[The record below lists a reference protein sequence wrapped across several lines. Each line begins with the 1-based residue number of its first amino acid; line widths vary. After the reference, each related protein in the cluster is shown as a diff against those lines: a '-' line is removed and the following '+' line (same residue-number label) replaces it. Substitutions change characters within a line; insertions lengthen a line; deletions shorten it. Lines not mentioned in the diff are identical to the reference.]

1 MDYILKNRTQTHLV
15 YTLFENTFYE
25 IQPLLEE
32 QGITSA
38 LLDLP
43 LYQFQRTLQQFQAG
57 VVQVLFVSNIDLI
70 RGLTLSKADSL
81 ILFSEIPVYER
92 RQILLHS
99 IARLPTTGLSTS
111 TPTPEK
117 TVLQLLASV

>member
-99 IARLPTTGLSTS
+99 IARLSTTGLLTA
-111 TPTPEK
+111 TPEK
-117 TVLQLLASV
+117 TVLQLLASL